1 MATEK
6 KMSSCKLC
14 RGNEIKQKGQCD
26 LGAND
31 TVLVMPG
38 FFFFF
43 SFSLGLLTLLIT
55 VIDY

>member
-43 SFSLGLLTLLIT
+43 FLFSGFANFA
-55 VIDY
+55 YHSN